1 MNKIK
6 KELSQIIMA
15 LKFWAVYVLQ
25 RFLQKVTIIK
35 IKVNLLKINLNLKI
49 FLKQKY

>member
-1 MNKIK
+1 
-6 KELSQIIMA
+6 MA
-15 LKFWAVYVLQ
+15 FKFWAVYVLQ

-35 IKVNLLKINLNLKI
+35 IRVNLLKINLNLKI